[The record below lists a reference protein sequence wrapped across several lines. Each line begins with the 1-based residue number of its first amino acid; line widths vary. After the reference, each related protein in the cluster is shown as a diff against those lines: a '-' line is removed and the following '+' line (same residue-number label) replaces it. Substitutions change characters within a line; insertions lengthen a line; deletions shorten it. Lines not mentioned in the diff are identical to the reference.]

1 MTNALSKKG
10 NRRQQPSFLHRAKAV
25 LSPTIKNDSQQF
37 IPTSIKKQ
45 IDTLGR
51 LLKLRDFEI
60 KRTTHLL
67 KRSEHNLIKAQQKY
81 IELYNQTPIGYFN
94 ISPKGII
101 LNNNTKASK
110 MLGWDSDKIIG
121 KPLSDF
127 VHHSSLSSYYNFINK
142 PDSWRNNS
150 AREMKFVRR
159 KGIPFDASLEIRVEQ
174 NKQGKITELL
184 VLLTDI
190 SEYKEFEHAL
200 IAEMDRAQVALYS
213 IGDGVITTDADGFI
227 DYLNPIAEDLT
238 GWSTEMAI
246 GNPLQTV
253 FHVINEQT
261 NKRIVN
267 PVHKC
272 LKANKII
279 SLGEDCVLLGKYGE
293 KFAIQHSIAPLKN
306 RNGVILGV
314 VVVFSNVTEARNM
327 AQQIQHQATHDSLTG
342 LVNRCEFEKRLY
354 NAILSAQ
361 ASNTQHCLCYLDL
374 DQFKIVN
381 DSAGHAAGDELLRK
395 LTIYLKSKIRSRDT
409 LARHGGDEFGL
420 LLDNCR
426 LEQAYRIANSLLA
439 AIKNFNFE
447 WQGRNYSVGASIG
460 LVPINSK
467 TRSTAE
473 IMSQADVACYTAKD
487 LGRNQ
492 VYIYENE
499 DNNLAARH
507 SEIVKVAELSDSIK
521 ANRFRLYC
529 QTIEPLQSSDDESN
543 HYELL
548 IRSVGSDGKIE
559 LPKTFIPAAERYG
572 MMATLDRWVISSA
585 FKQYVTLF
593 DQGENIKIAINLS
606 GNSLADSSLL
616 QFVRTNIIESGIPAK
631 NICFEITETA
641 AISNLERAIKF
652 IGDLKE
658 LGCEFALDDF
668 GSGVSSFTYLKN
680 LPVDYLKIDGSF
692 VQDMINDPI
701 NVAMVAA
708 INEVGHVMGIKTIAE
723 CAESRDI
730 IEQLTR
736 LGVDYAQG
744 YAISTPMPIDIVAS
758 KLNRF
763 KASERLTI

>member
-1 MTNALSKKG
+1 MRDALSKKG
-10 NRRQQPSFLHRAKAV
+10 SHQQHTILHRAKKIFRR
-25 LSPTIKNDSQQF
+25 TERKNNIQSV
-37 IPTSIKKQ
+37 PSSLKKQ
-45 IDTLGR
+45 LDALNTSV
-51 LLKLRDFEI
+51 KLRDSQI
-60 KRTTHLL
+60 KQKNHLL
-67 KRSEHNLIKAQQKY
+67 NRSQFELKKARDKY
-81 IELYNQTPIGYFN
+81 NDLYSHAPIGYFN
-94 ISPKGII
+94 ISRQGII
-101 LNNNTKASK
+101 LNSNLKATA
-110 MLGWDSDKIIG
+110 MLGWQADMLAG
-121 KPLSDF
+121 KPLSNF
-127 VHHSSLSSYYNFINK
+127 VHHSSLKNYFDFIT
-142 PDSWRNNS
+142 S
-150 AREMKFVRR
+150 ARALRSSATCELKFVRR
-159 KGIPFDASLEIRVEQ
+159 KGISFDASLEIRAQ
-174 NKQGKITELL
+174 RNSRGAITELL

-190 SEYKEFEHAL
+190 SESKEYEHAL

-213 IGDGVITTDADGFI
+213 IGDGVITTDADGFV
-227 DYLNPIAEDLT
+227 DYLNPIAENLT
-238 GWSTEMAI
+238 GWSTQSAI

-253 FHVINEQT
+253 FNVFNEQT
-261 NKRIVN
+261 SKRIVN

-279 SLGEDCVLLGKYGE
+279 SLGEDCVLLGRNGQKY
-293 KFAIQHSIAPLKN
+293 AIQHSIAPLKN
-306 RNGVILGV
+306 RNGLVLGV

-342 LVNRCEFEKRLY
+342 LVNRCEFEKRLH

-361 ASNTQHCLCYLDL
+361 SSNTNHCLCYLDL

-426 LEQAYRIANSLLA
+426 VDQAYRIASNLLV

-447 WQGRNYSVGASIG
+447 WRGRNYSVGASIG
-460 LVPINSK
+460 LVPITAK
-467 TRSTAE
+467 TTGTAE
-473 IMSQADVACYTAKD
+473 LMSQADVACYTAKD
-487 LGRNQ
+487 MGRNQ
-492 VYIYENE
+492 VHIYENE
-499 DNNLAARH
+499 ENNLAVRH
-507 SEIVKVAELSDSIK
+507 SEILKVSELSDSIK

-529 QTIEPLQSSDDESN
+529 QEISPLQTGTQESS

-548 IRSVGSDGKIE
+548 IRSVGTDGKIE

-572 MMATLDRWVISSA
+572 MMAAVDRWVISSA
-585 FKQYVTLF
+585 FDQYVNLF
-593 DQGENIKIAINLS
+593 DQEENIKIAINLS

-616 QFVRTNIIESGIPAK
+616 QFVRSQIIESGIRAE

-641 AISNLERAIKF
+641 AISNLERAIK
-652 IGDLKE
+652 IIADLKE

-692 VQDMINDPI
+692 VQDMVNDPI

-723 CAESRDI
+723 FAESTEI
-730 IEQLTR
+730 IKQLTD
-736 LGVDYAQG
+736 LSVDYAQG

-758 KLNRF
+758 KLNRL
-763 KASERLTI
+763 KTVRA

>member
-1 MTNALSKKG
+1 MRDALSKKV
-10 NRRQQPSFLHRAKAV
+10 NPRQSTILHRAKAMLGRPKRKV
-25 LSPTIKNDSQQF
+25 ISHPVS
-37 IPTSIKKQ
+37 TSLKKQ
-45 IDTLGR
+45 LDALNTSV
-51 LLKLRDFEI
+51 KLRDSQI
-60 KRTTHLL
+60 KQKNNLL
-67 KRSEHNLIKAQQKY
+67 KRSQFELKKARDKY
-81 IELYNQTPIGYFN
+81 NELYSLAPIGYFN
-94 ISPKGII
+94 ISRHGII
-101 LNNNTKASK
+101 LNSNIKATT
-110 MLGWDSDKIIG
+110 MLGWKSEMLTG
-121 KPLSDF
+121 KPLSNF
-127 VHHSSLSSYYNFINK
+127 VHHSSLKNYFEFIT
-142 PDSWRNNS
+142 S
-150 AREMKFVRR
+150 AKALRCHATCELKFVRR
-159 KGIPFDASLEIRVEQ
+159 KGIPFDACLEVRAQ
-174 NKQGKITELL
+174 RNSRGAITELL

-190 SEYKEFEHAL
+190 SESKEYEHAL

-227 DYLNPIAEDLT
+227 DYLNPIAENLT
-238 GWSTEMAI
+238 GWSTQTAI
-246 GNPLQTV
+246 GNQLQTV
-253 FHVINEQT
+253 FHITNEKT

-272 LKANKII
+272 LKANTII
-279 SLGEDCVLLGKYGE
+279 SLGEDCVLLGKNGQKY
-293 KFAIQHSIAPLKN
+293 AIQHSIAPLKN

-342 LVNRCEFEKRLY
+342 LVNRCEFEKRLH
-354 NAILSAQ
+354 NAIVSAQ
-361 ASNTQHCLCYLDL
+361 DSNAHHCLCYLDL

-395 LTIYLKSKIRSRDT
+395 LTVYLKSKIRSRDT

-426 LEQAYRIANSLLA
+426 LDQAYRIANSLVV

-467 TRSTAE
+467 TSSTAE
-473 IMSQADVACYTAKD
+473 LMSQADVACYTAKD

-492 VYIYENE
+492 VHIYENE
-499 DNNLAARH
+499 DNNLAVRH
-507 SEIVKVAELSDSIK
+507 TEIVKVAELSDSIK

-529 QTIEPLQSSDDESN
+529 QTIAPLQAGTRDDS

-548 IRSVGSDGKIE
+548 IRSVGLDGKIE

-572 MMATLDRWVISSA
+572 MMAAVDRWVINSA
-585 FKQYVTLF
+585 FRQYVNLF
-593 DQGENIKIAINLS
+593 DQRANIKIAINLS

-616 QFVRTNIIESGIPAK
+616 QFVRTQIIESGINAG

-641 AISNLERAIKF
+641 AISNLERAIK
-652 IGDLKE
+652 IIADLKE

-692 VQDMINDPI
+692 VQDMVNDPI

-723 CAESRDI
+723 YAESPAI
-730 IEQLTR
+730 IDQLTE

-758 KLNRF
+758 KLHRR
-763 KASERLTI
+763 KTVSA